1 MFTKCHEFL
10 TKYHMTI
17 EKVSERSIMILDG
30 TNGIGLKGYG
40 DVIMKFEIGER
51 IRQIRENRGL
61 SREKFCER
69 IGISPKF
76 LYEIEYGKKSFSVEI
91 LCRISSEYDV
101 SSEWILFGECKDNNE
116 MNQMKYYLELVYG
129 MKS

>member
-1 MFTKCHEFL
+1 
-10 TKYHMTI
+10 MTI